1 VFIGCASEVRPVAE
15 KVKERFGTKQFDV
28 DIWSDGIFTRTRKAG
43 GDISNAENLKNF
55 TDIYDFAIFIFTPD
69 DQIVSKTRFPK
80 PGELLEASGTRHNVV
95 FEFGMFLGRIGARK
109 SFILFD
115 DGATEWVEYFFTDLC
130 ENLDDVEKVSEDK
143 FKIELYNCK
152 GNLSKMADE
161 KTPDILYAQIDK
173 IKRRMAESF
182 EDIDINFLP
191 ATSLAIGNFN
201 NFIEMFLTFVD
212 IIKNG
217 KSYPES
223 WEKQTIDEKVR
234 ELVKTKENIK
244 FKLVIP
250 ETLEMTKQDNFN
262 PYINNE
268 LFERG
273 SFPGRYRLMTMNYKK
288 PEGSNFFVY
297 DIPSTMNSSI
307 DAIEI
312 LTSYDDIQ
320 RLLSQKEI
328 RNFKKTTRH
337 KIDLLKQTSK
347 LDIDIDEII
356 NIISWD
362 EFLEETDQAVSCHS

>member
-1 VFIGCASEVRPVAE
+1 
-15 KVKERFGTKQFDV
+15 
-28 DIWSDGIFTRTRKAG
+28 
-43 GDISNAENLKNF
+43 
-55 TDIYDFAIFIFTPD
+55 
-69 DQIVSKTRFPK
+69 
-80 PGELLEASGTRHNVV
+80 
-95 FEFGMFLGRIGARK
+95 
-109 SFILFD
+109 
-115 DGATEWVEYFFTDLC
+115 
-130 ENLDDVEKVSEDK
+130 
-143 FKIELYNCK
+143 
-152 GNLSKMADE
+152 
-161 KTPDILYAQIDK
+161 
-173 IKRRMAESF
+173 MAETF
-182 EDIDINFLP
+182 EDIDINSLS

-312 LTSYDDIQ
+312 LTPYDDIQ

-337 KIDLLKQTSK
+337 KIELLKQTSK
-347 LDIDIDEII
+347 LEIDIDEII